1 MQQTTKPPAA
11 DEQRP
16 APLPMGRFAPTA
28 ENLQAEIYA
37 SAPVVELDG
46 GDLVVLTT
54 DPDRA
59 AQAVTAYAQAYDRP
73 LDDRAL
79 ARLRPRWVTFV
90 RQPKGAESDW
100 LLDDAEPTDALA
112 TRVHYLLG

>member
-1 MQQTTKPPAA
+1 MQQTTKPLAA

-16 APLPMGRFAPTA
+16 AGRFVPTA

-59 AQAVTAYAQAYDRP
+59 AQAVTAYAQACDLP
-73 LDDRAL
+73 LDGRAL
-79 ARLRPRWVTFV
+79 ARLRSRWVTFE
-90 RQPKGAESDW
+90 RQPEGDW
-100 LLDDAEPTDALA
+100 LLDDAQPTDALS

>member
-1 MQQTTKPPAA
+1 MQQTTNPPAA

-16 APLPMGRFAPTA
+16 TPLPMGRFAPTA

-46 GDLVVLTT
+46 GDIVVLTT

-59 AQAVTAYAQAYDRP
+59 AQAVTAYAQAYDLP
-73 LDDRAL
+73 LDGRAL
-79 ARLRPRWVTFV
+79 TRLRSRWVTFE
-90 RQPKGAESDW
+90 RQPEGDW
-100 LLDDAEPTDALA
+100 LLDDAQPTDALA